1 MARELKPATTVDARA
16 KALALWYAAPRE
28 CRLNEVPLP
37 VPSGDDCLVTT
48 LWSGLSR
55 GTERLVFEGRVPAS
69 EHERMRAPFQEGH
82 FPFPVKYGYCAVGR
96 VDAGPH
102 EMLGRIVFCLHPHQ
116 DRFIA
121 PRSDLTPVPDGV
133 PARRAILAANMETA
147 LNAHWDGGSGPADR
161 IVVVGGGV
169 LGLLVAWLAARLPGS
184 EVTLVDV
191 EPGRAALAAK
201 LGFAFA
207 TPDTAPRDADLVFH
221 ASATGAGLATAVAA
235 AGTEA
240 RIVELS
246 WYGEGA
252 VLAALGGAFHAR
264 RLHILSSQVG
274 MVANSRRARWDHAR
288 RAQAAMAL
296 LADDRLD
303 ALITDEIA
311 FRDAARRVPELL
323 APGASGL
330 TAAICYETRP

>member
-96 VDAGPH
+96 VDAGPP

-252 VLAALGGAFHAR
+252 VPAALGGAFHAR

-288 RAQAAMAL
+288 RVQAAMAL

-311 FRDAARRVPELL
+311 FRDAARRLPELL